1 MLRVSLASAVL
12 QSSSPHIS
20 SLEGRIR
27 PLLAWKRLQQ
37 QLKEDFGLCHL
48 ISCLFN
54 LKLNGISKVDYYQR
68 KYWNPHYSSWQ
79 KDTQVRTLFDWF
91 CRSVIEEGK
100 VVFLPRCAYNCMIKC
115 IWEWVE
121 KCKIA
126 KWCELSYSS
135 QFVDF
140 HRLTLYCNLN
150 LAFLNSIQTLLF
162 GCKQLWNCIQDNAFK
177 YISNQV

>member
-79 KDTQVRTLFDWF
+79 KDTQVRTLFWLIMPQCDRRRKSGIF
-91 CRSVIEEGK
+91 ATVCVQLHDKMHLRMSREMQDCKMV
-100 VVFLPRCAYNCMIKC
+100 
-115 IWEWVE
+115 WVE
-121 KCKIA
+121 LFFTVCRF
-126 KWCELSYSS
+126 SS
-135 QFVDF
+135 FD
-140 HRLTLYCNLN
+140 
-150 LAFLNSIQTLLF
+150 SLLQSEF
-162 GCKQLWNCIQDNAFK
+162 GLFE
-177 YISNQV
+177 